1 MIAARDDFEF
11 WTYIY
16 GTTTFVEI
24 SKKEEGGK
32 KITTTGNSLHQV
44 LAGGDDDR
52 GWVLEE
58 KKQKNVHINGRKWEE
73 AQLKVINFLHTGAE
87 GKAVNP
93 VRREGKKERTSIEKW
108 T

>member
-1 MIAARDDFEF
+1 VIAARDDFEF

-32 KITTTGNSLHQV
+32 KITSTGNSLHQV
-44 LAGGDDDR
+44 LAGCDDDW

-58 KKQKNVHINGRKWEE
+58 KNVHINGRKWEE
-73 AQLKVINFLHTGAE
+73 AQLKLRNFLHTGAE